1 MATELPTT
9 NPITVTSSATL
20 SGNKSFEL
28 SMIFRDRVGNTTQS
42 MTGTLMD
49 IGKITIKVDEQ
60 EDTNTLTNFLYNTA
74 QFTFTMQSD
83 FVNSSGSKVSFGTY
97 LNKLTFTD
105 LIQIEIKYAISGGSL
120 PSTPDIFLAKKL
132 DITYD
137 EIKRV
142 FSVKAFNAMKFVQG
156 ITAYNP
162 DNDEVILNFSGVQYK
177 GVTAKD
183 LIKNYINTLST
194 STTSRIQSAF
204 TKTKSDVDALTSAS
218 DTGVFHMFVTDAND
232 TNILSD
238 SSIAGGFN
246 VFTGIQ
252 LDQSTPSSDTVRD
265 GARLAVLRM
274 GVVESAIIGSLFGEN
289 FYVRRDYQG
298 TDTNFFSELSGSDL
312 ESFKIKF
319 FGANMKSISISANNI
334 GGSDAVAI
342 QDLTIDATATKTL
355 AITIGAFANTQ
366 TITGRAPSVPKIVDV
381 SNPSGRYRESTSGSG
396 ATAQLGAG
404 LQLGTK
410 ALDIYKKVLGAANT
424 VKFEFT
430 VLGTE
435 KLKPYEYAKLNASM
449 SDFLVDGAIGTGNN
463 RVRPSSLEYDL
474 KANKIKVKAYSI

>member
-1 MATELPTT
+1 MATVLPTT
-9 NPITVTSSATL
+9 NPITVTSTATL

-49 IGKITIKVDEQ
+49 IGNITIRVDEQ
-60 EDTNTLTNFLYNTA
+60 EDTDTLTDFLYNTA
-74 QFTFTMQSD
+74 QFTFSMQSD

-105 LIQIEIKYAISGGSL
+105 LVQIEIKYAINGGSL

-132 DITYD
+132 DVTYD

-142 FSVKAFNAMKFVQG
+142 FSVKAFNAMKFVNA
-156 ITAYNP
+156 ITPYNP
-162 DNDEVILNFSGVQYK
+162 DSDEVLLDFSGVQYK

-183 LIKNYINTLST
+183 LIKNYINTLSA
-194 STTSRIQSAF
+194 STTARIQSAF
-204 TKTKSDVDALTSAS
+204 TKTKSDAEGLNNGA
-218 DTGVFHMFVTDAND
+218 TGTFHMFITD
-232 TNILSD
+232 TNGSNILTD
-238 SSIAGGFN
+238 STISGGLNQFAA
-246 VFTGIQ
+246 TDI
-252 LDQSTPSSDTVRD
+252 D
-265 GARLAVLRM
+265 GARSAVLRM
-274 GVVESAIIGSLFGEN
+274 GVVESAVIGSLFGEN
-289 FYVRRDYQG
+289 FYVRRDYESTSD
-298 TDTNFFSELSGSDL
+298 TDFFTELGASDL
-312 ESFKIKF
+312 ESLKIKF

-342 QDLTIDATATKTL
+342 EDLTIDATATKTL
-355 AITIGAFANTQ
+355 TITIGVFVNTQ
-366 TITGRAPSVPKIVDV
+366 TLTGNLDVPTNVDV
-381 SNPSGRYRESTSGSG
+381 SNPSGRYRESTSGS
-396 ATAQLGAG
+396 QVGAG

-410 ALDIYKKVLGAANT
+410 ALAIYKKVLGAANT
-424 VKFEFT
+424 VKFEFI

-435 KLKPYEYAKLNASM
+435 KLKPYEFAKLTASM

>member
-1 MATELPTT
+1 MATVLPTT
-9 NPITVTSSATL
+9 NPITVTSTATL

-28 SMIFRDRVGNTTQS
+28 SIKFRDRLNNTTES

-60 EDTNTLTNFLYNTA
+60 EDTDTLTDFLYNTA
-74 QFTFTMQSD
+74 QFSFTMQSD
-83 FVNSSGSKVSFGTY
+83 FTNSSGSKVSFGTY

-132 DITYD
+132 DVTYD

-142 FSVKAFNAMKFVQG
+142 FSVKAFNAIKFVNA

-162 DNDEVILNFSGVQYK
+162 DSDEVLLNFSGVQYK
-177 GVTAKD
+177 GVTARD

-194 STTSRIQSAF
+194 STTTRIQSSF
-204 TKTKSDVDALTSAS
+204 TKTKSDAEGLNENV
-218 DTGVFHMFVTDAND
+218 TGTFHMFITDVNG
-232 TNILSD
+232 TSILSD
-238 SSIAGGFN
+238 STIAGGLN
-246 VFTGIQ
+246 QFTGIQ
-252 LDQSTPSSDTVRD
+252 LDQSDPSSNTVRD

-319 FGANMKSISISANNI
+319 FSANMKSISISANNI
-334 GGSDAVAI
+334 GNNDAVAVS
-342 QDLTIDATATKTL
+342 DLTIDATATKTL
-355 AITIGAFANTQ
+355 TITLGAFVNTQ
-366 TITGRAPSVPKIVDV
+366 TLTGRVPSIPTIVDV
-381 SNPSGRYRESTSGSG
+381 SNPSGRYRE
-396 ATAQLGAG
+396 ATLNNQIGAG

-474 KANKIKVKAYSI
+474 KNNKIRVKAYSI

>member
-1 MATELPTT
+1 MANVLPET
-9 NPITVTSSATL
+9 NPITVTSTATL

-49 IGKITIKVDEQ
+49 IGNITIKVDEQ

-132 DITYD
+132 DVTYD

-142 FSVKAFNAMKFVQG
+142 FSVKAFNAMKFVNA

-162 DNDEVILNFSGVQYK
+162 DSDEVTLVFAGNTYK
-177 GVTAKD
+177 GLTAKD
-183 LIKNYINTLST
+183 LIKNYINTLSA
-194 STTSRIQSAF
+194 STTARIQSAF
-204 TKTKSDVDALTSAS
+204 TKTKSDVDALTTAS
-218 DTGVFHMFVTDAND
+218 DTGTFHMF
-232 TNILSD
+232 LSD
-238 SSIAGGFN
+238 VNGSNIETQSSIRGGTNQFN
-246 VFTGIQ
+246 ATTLEF
-252 LDQSTPSSDTVRD
+252 
-265 GARLAVLRM
+265 ARSAVLRM

-289 FYVRRDYQG
+289 FYVRRDYESTSD
-298 TDTNFFSELSGSDL
+298 TDFFSELDGSDL
-312 ESFKIKF
+312 ESLKIKF
-319 FGANMKSISISANNI
+319 FGANMKSISISAANI
-334 GGSDAVAI
+334 GTGTDPVSAI
-342 QDLTIDATATKTL
+342 IDATATKTL
-355 AITIGAFANTQ
+355 AITIGAFVNTQ
-366 TITGRAPSVPKIVDV
+366 TLTGNLSVPASVDV
-381 SNPSGRYRESTSGSG
+381 SNPRGAYNESD
-396 ATAQLGAG
+396 AG

-410 ALDIYKKVLGAANT
+410 ALTIYKKVLGAANT

-435 KLKPYEYAKLNASM
+435 KLKPYEFAKLTASM

>member
-1 MATELPTT
+1 MANVLPET
-9 NPITVTSSATL
+9 NPITVTSTATL

-28 SMIFRDRVGNTTQS
+28 SMIFTDKVASTTQS

-49 IGKITIKVDEQ
+49 IGNITIRVDEQ
-60 EDTNTLTNFLYNTA
+60 EDTDTLTNFLYNTA

-97 LNKLTFTD
+97 LNKLTFDD

-132 DITYD
+132 DVTYD

-142 FSVKAFNAMKFVQG
+142 FSVKAFNAMKFVNA

-162 DNDEVILNFSGVQYK
+162 DSDEVTLVYAGNTYK
-177 GVTAKD
+177 GLTAKD
-183 LIKNYINTLST
+183 LIKNYINTLSA
-194 STTSRIQSAF
+194 STTARIQSAF
-204 TKTKSDVDALTSAS
+204 TKTKSDVDALTTAS
-218 DTGVFHMFVTDAND
+218 DTGTFHMF
-232 TNILSD
+232 LSD
-238 SSIAGGFN
+238 VNNSNIENQTSIRGGTNQFN
-246 VFTGIQ
+246 ATTFGF
-252 LDQSTPSSDTVRD
+252 
-265 GARLAVLRM
+265 ARSAVLRM
-274 GVVESAIIGSLFGEN
+274 GVVESAVIGSLFGEN
-289 FYVRRDYQG
+289 FYVRRDYESTSD
-298 TDTNFFSELSGSDL
+298 TDFFSELDGSDL
-312 ESFKIKF
+312 ESLKIKF

-342 QDLTIDATATKTL
+342 GDDITIDATATKTL

-366 TITGRAPSVPKIVDV
+366 TLTGNLDVPQNVDV
-381 SNPSGRYRESTSGSG
+381 SHPSGRYRESASGNQ
-396 ATAQLGAG
+396 AGAG
-404 LQLGTK
+404 LLLGTK
-410 ALDIYKKVLGAANT
+410 AYDIYKKVLGAANT

-435 KLKPYEYAKLNASM
+435 KLKPYEFAKLTASM

>member
-1 MATELPTT
+1 MANVLPET
-9 NPITVTSSATL
+9 NPITVTSTATL

-49 IGKITIKVDEQ
+49 IGNITIKIDEQ
-60 EDTNTLTNFLYNTA
+60 EDTDTLTNFLYNTA

-83 FVNSSGSKVSFGTY
+83 FVNTSGSKVSFGTY
-97 LNKLTFTD
+97 LNKLTFDD

-142 FSVKAFNAMKFVQG
+142 FSVKAFNAMKFAQG

-194 STTSRIQSAF
+194 STTTRIQSAF
-204 TKTKSDVDALTSAS
+204 TKTKSDVDALTTAS
-218 DTGVFHMFVTDAND
+218 DTGTFHIFVTDALS
-232 TNILSD
+232 TSILSD
-238 SSIAGGFN
+238 SSIAGAGKYAA
-246 VFTGIQ
+246 TD
-252 LDQSTPSSDTVRD
+252 LD
-265 GARLAVLRM
+265 GARSAVLRM
-274 GVVESAIIGSLFGEN
+274 GVVESAVIGSLFGEN
-289 FYVRRDYQG
+289 FYVRRDYES
-298 TDTNFFSELSGSDL
+298 TSDNNFFSELGASDL

-319 FGANMKSISISANNI
+319 FGANMNSISISAANI
-334 GGSDAVAI
+334 GSGTDPVSAI
-342 QDLTIDATATKTL
+342 IDATATKTL
-355 AITIGAFANTQ
+355 AITIGAFVNTQ
-366 TITGRAPSVPKIVDV
+366 TLTGNSSVPASVDV
-381 SNPSGRYRESTSGSG
+381 SNPSGAYRESASGG
-396 ATAQLGAG
+396 QAGAG

-410 ALDIYKKVLGAANT
+410 ALTIYKKVLGAANT

-435 KLKPYEYAKLNASM
+435 KLKPYEFAKLNASM